1 MITLTN
7 VTKQFN
13 GITAV
18 EDLNF
23 QVKRGEIVGL
33 LGPNGAGKTTTLRM
47 ITGVLP
53 PSKGDIKINN
63 MDMKTQGFKIKK
75 DIGFLPENNPLYE
88 DLTVE
93 EHLNFWACLKDIPQ
107 NKKVETIDYVLKN
120 TGIGEVYFR
129 QVGELSKGFKQ
140 RIGLAQAL
148 LSQPAILIM
157 DEPTEGLDPNQRR
170 DIKTL
175 IQNLGK
181 KRTVII
187 SSHVLSEVAKMC
199 TRLIIIHKGK
209 IIADDTPANLAK
221 SKGNLYIEA
230 QIRGKNVLS
239 ILKKITGVKNIKDAK
254 NDYFVIETE
263 IGLDIREEIYNASVK
278 NGWKMLTLFK
288 KEPELE
294 EVFSQ
299 LTAQ

>member
-53 PSKGDIKINN
+53 PSKGDIEINN

-107 NKKVETIDYVLKN
+107 NKKDETINYVLKN
-120 TGIGEVYFR
+120 TGIGEVYSR
-129 QVGELSKGFKQ
+129 GIRCEWLS
-140 RIGLAQAL
+140 R
-148 LSQPAILIM
+148 
-157 DEPTEGLDPNQRR
+157 
-170 DIKTL
+170 
-175 IQNLGK
+175 
-181 KRTVII
+181 
-187 SSHVLSEVAKMC
+187 
-199 TRLIIIHKGK
+199 
-209 IIADDTPANLAK
+209 
-221 SKGNLYIEA
+221 NLYADYGEKRGVGA
-230 QIRGKNVLS
+230 IRTLGTLS
-239 ILKKITGVKNIKDAK
+239 GEHVSA
-254 NDYFVIETE
+254 
-263 IGLDIREEIYNASVK
+263 
-278 NGWKMLTLFK
+278 
-288 KEPELE
+288 
-294 EVFSQ
+294 
-299 LTAQ
+299 